1 MSRSFT
7 HAATAP
13 ESAINTTQADA
24 MARAGAPAP
33 ALALKG
39 VNHAFGPIQILHD
52 IDIELFPGEVHALI
66 GENGAGKS
74 TTMNIM
80 AGYLIPSSG
89 TVELDGAPV
98 RFDISRDAE
107 ARGVTMI
114 HQEFNLAQLL
124 TIEQNIFLGHELKRG
139 LLLDHKQMRART
151 ADLLTQLETKLDP
164 RDVVAS
170 ISVPEKQ
177 MVEIAKAL
185 ARTAR
190 VLIMD
195 EPTASL
201 TTRETQVLFKQI
213 ERLRAEG
220 VAILFT
226 SHKLD
231 EVDAI
236 ADKVTV
242 MRDGRLVVTAERGE
256 MSADQMAEAM
266 VGREL
271 SDMFPPKHS
280 AAAAERVLDVSG
292 FSVEGFV
299 DDVSFSLGRGEIL
312 GFAGL
317 VGSGRTELMEGL
329 IGLRPTQGQV
339 RINGAPIRINSVE
352 AAMRAGLVYL
362 PEDRKEHGLILTQ
375 DMRRNLTLLALGK
388 FTRNV
393 VVDRK
398 AEEAALDKAIRE
410 FDIRAPSRNVL
421 VGNLSGGN
429 QQKLLLAKI
438 MLAEPQIV
446 IIDEPTRGI
455 DVGTKQQ
462 FYGFIHGLI
471 DAGHSVIVI
480 SSEMTEVIGL
490 CDRVVVMRRGKM
502 VGEVSGNDVNEDAI
516 VRLAMGLSRKGNGNG

>member
-1 MSRSFT
+1 MT
-7 HAATAP
+7 L
-13 ESAINTTQADA
+13 ADA
-24 MARAGAPAP
+24 PLKSKTSAAPGP
-33 ALALKG
+33 VQPVLALRG
-39 VNHAFGPIQILHD
+39 VDRSFGPIQILHD
-52 IDIELFPGEVHALI
+52 INIELYPGEVHALI

-74 TTMNIM
+74 TTMKIM
-80 AGYLIPSSG
+80 SGYLAPTKG
-89 TVELDGAPV
+89 AVELDGKPV
-98 RFDISRDAE
+98 TFALSREAE
-107 ARGVTMI
+107 AQGVTLI

-124 TIEQNIFLGHELKRG
+124 PVEQNIFLGHELKRG
-139 LLLDHKQMRART
+139 WFLDHPTMRAQTR
-151 ADLLTQLETKLDP
+151 ALLARLETPIDP
-164 RDVVAS
+164 RTKVSD

-185 ARTAR
+185 SRDAR

-195 EPTASL
+195 EPTAAL
-201 TTRETQVLFKQI
+201 TTRETDVLFRQI

-220 VAILFT
+220 VAILYT

-231 EVDAI
+231 EVAKI
-236 ADKVTV
+236 ADKITV
-242 MRDGRLVVTAERGE
+242 MRDGRLVVTAGRGE
-256 MSADQMAEAM
+256 MTVDQMAEAM

-271 SDMFPPKHS
+271 SGMFPPKRP
-280 AAAAERVLDVSG
+280 APDAEPVLEVSG
-292 FSVEGFV
+292 LSVGSLV
-299 DDVSFSLGRGEIL
+299 RNVSFRLGRGEIL

-329 IGLRPTQGQV
+329 IGV
-339 RINGAPIRINSVE
+339 RHTTGSVTINGKLTHIHSVE
-352 AAMRAGLVYL
+352 AAMKAGIVYL

-375 DMRRNLTLLALGK
+375 DMRRNLTLLALKK
-388 FTRNV
+388 FTRGLIN
-393 VVDRK
+393 K
-398 AEEAALDKAIRE
+398 AAEEAALDRSISD
-410 FDIRAPSRNVL
+410 FDIRAPEREVL

-471 DAGHSVIVI
+471 DGGHSVIVV

-490 CDRVVVMRRGKM
+490 CDRVVVMRHGQIA
-502 VGEVSGNDVNEDAI
+502 GELSGTEVCEDMI
-516 VRLAMGLSRKGNGNG
+516 VRLAMGLDRKDNGNG